1 MGKLSCENALHGGTN
16 SLGEIYEGMLYMET
30 NDSFPLIDLTW
41 VIDILFENLTPQIG
55 DWIWKTPSAH
65 YASGV
70 ADFMS
75 SFWKNF

>member
-16 SLGEIYEGMLYMET
+16 FLGKIYEGMFYMET

-55 DWIWKTPSAH
+55 D
-65 YASGV
+65 
-70 ADFMS
+70 
-75 SFWKNF
+75 